1 MIIISTGPG
10 QEARVKQADAV
21 KASEAFIAK
30 LVERERRAERG
41 IFSRKRAALV
51 QEDVKLV
58 REMLLKHGLDLKR
71 LDGLAKKRNL
81 ERQKLAEEESRHAV
95 KASKAVA
102 KRLRALTPKPAAPA
116 SPQEVLLDQAVVVR
130 TYVDGGSLSDYGAYP
145 DDNFAQYRYKAK
157 YTSDG
162 DPDGRRS
169 FFWLWKNGQNK
180 TVFVSSSA
188 RLMVNAK
195 LKVSASGAGIASI
208 IPYADISGSSKAT
221 VTARTKLYAMWAPDM
236 TVIGDS
242 VDLAEAKANAGW
254 SDDSTT
260 RSIAY
265 NDLLPAPSIAVPK
278 QSHLMIEVELLTVHR
293 GEEVDLDAESG
304 AFRVDQPT
312 IALTLTA

>member
-1 MIIISTGPG
+1 MN
-10 QEARVKQADAV
+10 QADAV
-21 KASEAFIAK
+21 KASEALIAK
-30 LVERERRAERG
+30 LAERERSAERG
-41 IFSRKRAALV
+41 IFARKRAALHR
-51 QEDVKLV
+51 EDVKLV
-58 REMLLKHGLDLKR
+58 RETLLKNGLDFKR
-71 LDGLAKKRNL
+71 LDTLAKKRNL
-81 ERQKLAEEESRHAV
+81 ERQGLDVEESRHAI

-102 KRLRALTPKPAAPA
+102 KRLRALTPKPAIPA
-116 SPQEVLLDQAVVVR
+116 GPQEVILDQALVIR
-130 TYVDGGSLSDYGAYP
+130 TYLDGGSLSDYGAYP
-145 DDNFAQYRYKAK
+145 SDNFAQYRYKAK

-162 DPDGRRS
+162 DPDGRLS

-180 TVFVSSSA
+180 TAFVSSTA

-236 TVIGDS
+236 TVMGDS
-242 VDLAEAKANAGW
+242 VQLAQASANAGW

-265 NDLLPAPSIAVPK
+265 NDLLPAPSMAVPK
-278 QSHLMIEVELLTVHR
+278 QSYLMIEVELLTVHR

-312 IALTLTA
+312 ITLTLTT